1 MKKFFTFILLFATAQ
16 LFSQTIDTTN
26 GRYYNEIFPQI
37 TTTSNITYGSGIGV
51 NGQPVTLI
59 MDIYQ
64 PTGDTVSK
72 RPLIV
77 WAHGGSF
84 IGGSKTNSDVLE
96 LATHFAK
103 MGYVCASI
111 DYRIGMFPIDSV
123 NATKAVVRA
132 MQDMKAAVRY
142 FRKDA
147 ATSNLY
153 KIHSN
158 YVFAGGSSAGAFM
171 SLHLAYMDKVAEVP
185 VYVNINNMGGIDG
198 ISGSPGYSHLV
209 NGVVNLCGALGDSSW
224 IEPGNVPFVSMHGN
238 VDATVPYGSALISV
252 AGFPLM
258 VVDGSASLNPRATNL
273 GINNP
278 FHTYW
283 GSDHVPY
290 FGNIPYMD
298 TTLNFVKVFLRPLLV
313 QPSVTPILSEEIKAT
328 VALFPNPTTNTIT
341 VAIIDKSTLLQSNLS
356 IVNLLGQEKEIIIVN
371 KSKSNV
377 TLNVSRL
384 PSGIYF
390 LKCGA
395 SSEEFVKFVK
405 E

>member
-377 TLNVSRL
+377 TLNVRRL